1 MDNDN
6 TNVDENLNSYF
17 VVTKELK
24 KIVKSQTEDY
34 YSKPKVLSDILQ
46 KSLGSKYN
54 YEISLI
60 VKSINANIIGR
71 LSYTYNRSKLDE
83 SIVDL
88 TSIISMQYGYSK
100 TKAKWAVYSWAFAFA
115 TTTTRA

>member
-100 TKAKWAVYSWAFAFA
+100 TKAKW
-115 TTTTRA
+115 